1 MKTVHF
7 TYEDIIGYA
16 ILIERRG
23 IALYAE
29 AAEAVKNEPGRNIL
43 LHLAE
48 QERQHEKYFMQLQKE
63 VSSKNGR
70 VVEMDDQV
78 VGYLAALAES
88 EIFADDDG
96 RPYDQKFE
104 TLQDVIEFGMQ
115 AEKDS
120 ILFYVE
126 LSRLNWE
133 ESTKNILQSI
143 IQEEKRHLVQLVELR
158 DLIEERG
165 VYY

>member
-1 MKTVHF
+1 MRTAQY

-16 ILIERRG
+16 VLIEQRG
-23 IALYAE
+23 IQLYTD
-29 AAEAVKNEPGRNIL
+29 AAKGLKNDPARNIL

-48 QERQHEKYFMQLQKE
+48 QERQHEQYFLKLKSE
-63 VSSKNGR
+63 VKTHDSRK
-70 VVEMDDQV
+70 VDMDDQSL
-78 VGYLAALAES
+78 GYLAALAES
-88 EIFADDDG
+88 EIFSDDG
-96 RPYDQKFE
+96 KPDDQKFN

-115 AEKDS
+115 TEKDS

-133 ESTKNILQSI
+133 DTTIEILQSI
-143 IQEEKRHLVQLVELR
+143 IQEEKKHLVQLAELKQ
-158 DLIEERG
+158 LVEERD